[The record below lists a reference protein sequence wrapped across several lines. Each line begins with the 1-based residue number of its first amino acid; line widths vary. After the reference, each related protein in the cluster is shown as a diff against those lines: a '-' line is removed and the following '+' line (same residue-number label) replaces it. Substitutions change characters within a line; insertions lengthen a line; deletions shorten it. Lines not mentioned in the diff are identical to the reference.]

1 MKGALPLFRK
11 ALKGLVAMSEDLDA
25 MGTALFGNQVPPN
38 FAKVCYLNEMPLS
51 GWIKD
56 LKQRIDTFNHWKE
69 VKKPFVFWISG
80 FFFPQAFLT
89 AQLQNTARSQKVAI
103 DRLSYKQEVD
113 SKAET
118 DGSNY
123 DSHPAQGCRVWGL
136 FIEGCRWD
144 CDAESLM
151 PSFPKVLFGTLPP
164 IIMTP
169 VPEREEPQNVYKCPL
184 YKVLSRKGTLSTTG
198 HSTNFVMYVEVPTTT
213 NADMWTVAGV
223 ALFLALR

>member
-1 MKGALPLFRK
+1 MKGTLPTFRK

-25 MGTALFGNQVPPN
+25 MGTSLFGNQVPPN
-38 FAKVCYLNEMPLS
+38 FAKVSYLNEMPLS

-56 LKQRIDTFNHWKE
+56 LNKRIETFLHWKE

-103 DRLSYKQEVD
+103 DRLSYNQEID

-123 DSHPAQGCRVWGL
+123 DSHPERGCRVWGL
-136 FIEGCRWD
+136 FIEGCRWG
-144 CDAESLM
+144 CEEEALM

-169 VPEREEPQNVYKCPL
+169 VTEREEPPDRYKCPL

-198 HSTNFVMYVEVPTTT
+198 HSTNFVMYVELPTKKSS
-213 NADMWTVAGV
+213 DVWTIAGV

>member
-1 MKGALPLFRK
+1 
-11 ALKGLVAMSEDLDA
+11 MSEELDA
-25 MGTALFGNQVPPN
+25 MGSSLFGNQVPPN

-56 LKQRIDTFNHWKE
+56 LNKRIDTFNHWKE

-89 AQLQNTARSQKVAI
+89 AQLQNTARSSKIAI
-103 DRLSYKQEVD
+103 DRLSYKQEID
-113 SKAET
+113 SLAET

-123 DSHPAQGCRVWGL
+123 DSQPANGCRVWGL
-136 FIEGCRWD
+136 FIEGCRWSCED
-144 CDAESLM
+144 ESLM

-169 VPEREEPQNVYKCPL
+169 VPEREEPANMYKCPL

-198 HSTNFVMYVEVPTTT
+198 HSTNFVMYVEVPTIRSQ
-213 NADMWTVAGV
+213 DIWTIAGV